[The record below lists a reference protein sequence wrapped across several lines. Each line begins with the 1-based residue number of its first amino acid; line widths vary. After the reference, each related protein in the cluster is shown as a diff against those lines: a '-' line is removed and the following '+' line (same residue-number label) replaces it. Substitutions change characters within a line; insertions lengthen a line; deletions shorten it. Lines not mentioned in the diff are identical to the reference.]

1 MGRSRMGMPPKQ
13 QLFVQEYLIDFD
25 GAKAVRRAGY
35 ADRQPNKLAHQL
47 LGKPE
52 VMEAIQKA
60 MNERIERTKIT
71 ADDVLRNLAA
81 IAQADVRELIEFRR
95 TCCRYCWGKGF
106 RYQRTAGEIEREREE
121 FQALPDKLKKGKTF
135 DLKGGDGYNAKR
147 DPNPQ
152 CPECFG
158 DGVGDAFVHDTRR
171 ISPDAARL
179 YAGVKVTRE
188 GLEVKTH
195 SAIDAL
201 VKIGHHLGMFKDKIE
216 HSGPDGKPLQAA
228 APVFNVTVK
237 G

>member
-1 MGRSRMGMPPKQ
+1 
-13 QLFVQEYLIDFD
+13 
-25 GAKAVRRAGY
+25 VRRAGY
-35 ADRQPNKLAHQL
+35 TTGVAKDQAYKMLR
-47 LGKPE
+47 KPE
-52 VMEAIQKA
+52 IMDAIAAA
-60 MNERIERTKIT
+60 MKERSDRTQVT
-71 ADDVLRNLAA
+71 QDDVLRGLKA

-121 FQALPDKLKKGKTF
+121 FQALPDKLKKGKAF

-201 VKIGHHLGMFKDKIE
+201 VKIGHHLGMFKDKVE